1 MAGIRQRDVRKELM
15 KKTVKKLTRA
25 EYDGIKTLIGLNL
38 KNAMVAEISK
48 RSTATISNIKASTD
62 YEHYRDITNAY
73 KAKSLAN
80 KMSKPSTDSAP
91 ANQQQDSVEKLVN
104 LMTIQA
110 ETMEAIND
118 KLTVLQGQVGFIHDH
133 IPTEAK
139 NGRRFW

>member
-1 MAGIRQRDVRKELM
+1 M
-15 KKTVKKLTRA
+15 KSTIKKLTLA

-62 YEHYRDITNAY
+62 YDNYRDITNAY
-73 KAKSLAN
+73 KAKSDA
-80 KMSKPSTDSAP
+80 KRRMVIPDTDKAP
-91 ANQQQDSVEKLVN
+91 ANQQQDSVEKLIN